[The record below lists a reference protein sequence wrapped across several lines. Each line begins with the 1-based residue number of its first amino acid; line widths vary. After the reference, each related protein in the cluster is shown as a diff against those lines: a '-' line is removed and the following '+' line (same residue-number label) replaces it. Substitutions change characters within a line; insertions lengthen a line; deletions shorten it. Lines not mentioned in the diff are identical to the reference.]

1 MTSAPWHWL
10 EPRASGG
17 EFEHSFCGP
26 VAGSMA
32 PCPNCR
38 APLLLYDQFDPRDR
52 RLGLGE
58 LGVAKVSCVFC
69 WRCALSQ
76 APLHYRL
83 SADGSV
89 ELLSFGRGA
98 VEVDFPYPDY
108 PRAFP
113 RAALVLVA
121 PAPRELDALEQIRAG
136 ALWHDLEP
144 DLRQLLVPRHRAGP
158 GLAPRDE
165 TLPCVLCA
173 KPMDTIAVFGDANL
187 DPRGFSGNDN
197 VEVRFRACPRCATL
211 AASQSSD

>member
-1 MTSAPWHWL
+1 MTSPLWHWL

-17 EFEHSFCGP
+17 EFEHFFCGP
-26 VAGSMA
+26 AAGSMP

-38 APLLLYDQFDPRDR
+38 APLLVYAQFDPRDR

-58 LGVAKVSCVFC
+58 LGVAQVNCVFC
-69 WRCALSQ
+69 WRCALAQ

-83 SADGSV
+83 SAEGSV

-113 RAALVLVA
+113 RAALVLVE
-121 PAPRELDALEQIRAG
+121 PTPRELGALEQIRAG

-144 DLRQLLVPRHRAGP
+144 DLRHLLVPRHRAGP
-158 GLAPRDE
+158 GLASQVRSHA
-165 TLPCVLCA
+165 CALCGKA
-173 KPMDTIAVFGDANL
+173 MTGFAVFGNSNL
-187 DPRGFSGNDN
+187 DPRGFTGSESA
-197 VEVRFRACPRCATL
+197 EVGFQACVACAAV
-211 AASQSSD
+211 AAVQWCD